1 EHDDSASVAPA
12 FDPEPVTAHCFKQFK
27 QEDFCL
33 LQSRR
38 RVLIVPAQQ
47 GQPAMDPKPR
57 PPPLPPWAPSVR
69 VLGAG
74 DIPEQREDRAS
85 WLHQRAKLRKE
96 LEALGDMTRWLEN
109 KPSITP
115 SEAKILRM
123 LHEEQKAQL
132 MGEVTITTATKKR
145 APRRVVPQLR
155 LPKPPALSALYTY
168 LRSRKIQVLE
178 LFAKGL
184 GTQQR
189 VPREEFLTALRMV
202 GVPLKEQEMEDV
214 VIYLSSLGKHRDI
227 TMETLASTYKQ
238 WSLAQLRSTTVPTL
252 HKCFGPAQ
260 VTTTPQPCRK
270 HLLMVPEVPVPTEAR
285 PLTLEEM
292 EDVGKHYRERRRQQ
306 KLPIPSIQYTESC
319 RMVRSGD
326 QRVDQHC
333 LPSTVVGESRE
344 LLDAARM
351 DGFLLYMRCGQQCV
365 APGLPV
371 TKDVLTRA
379 LLYPGDRIVLQNTQ
393 VRPIRQPG
401 GFYSDWRALTPH
413 LATHRTQG
421 LRLGPQKSD
430 KLSVLHPC
438 ACLLLSAPCCPLCS
452 SRDTGYS
459 VAHVCLLLSLQ
470 GVPVGLSPALSL
482 MLASVSSE
490 KVAAQQIQSLGP
502 RLWVKLQMTRKTPK
516 DGRKVPFKE
525 AQKGTRK
532 RKARILGG
540 PQCTHPNVF
549 WPGHLLD
556 KLRLCLP
563 TEAMDRSLALFSCV
577 RHKRHAYQATYH
589 PDRWWPLRDENY
601 MTRAYYDS
609 PKVYAIN

>member
-1 EHDDSASVAPA
+1 MSTTACVQRARSFLGVGRLCELLRCPHPALLPGFCQPETLEHDDSASVAPA

-430 KLSVLHPC
+430 K
-438 ACLLLSAPCCPLCS
+438 
-452 SRDTGYS
+452 
-459 VAHVCLLLSLQ
+459 
-470 GVPVGLSPALSL
+470 
-482 MLASVSSE
+482 
-490 KVAAQQIQSLGP
+490 
-502 RLWVKLQMTRKTPK
+502 KTPK